1 MKEIIVENISCKLG
15 QNAVENW
22 KLFSKSKPN
31 FLFFHLTSFPSGY
44 LIMECDEI
52 PELEIIRIG
61 ALACKMNTKYLN
73 LKGIYVDYTPCS
85 NVKKGEKVGE
95 VEYKSNRKVNKIK
108 V

>member
-1 MKEIIVENISCKLG
+1 MKDIVVRNIPCKLG

-22 KLFSKSKPN
+22 NLFSMSRPN
-31 FLFFHLTSFPSGY
+31 FLFFHLTLFPSGY

-52 PELEIIRIG
+52 PDIEVIRIG
-61 ALACKMNTKYLN
+61 ALACKMNTKYRK
-73 LKGIYVDYTPCS
+73 LKGVYVDYTQCS